1 MGRGAGLG
9 RRALIAG
16 AAGHVGGRE
25 YARPSCRTMRGRG
38 SPDCP
43 RHHTVGDSDFSDKK
57 RRGGSLSFLF

>member
-16 AAGHVGGRE
+16 GCGSGRE
-25 YARPSCRTMRGRG
+25 YARPSCRTMRGALAVLI
-38 SPDCP
+38 P
-43 RHHTVGDSDFSDKK
+43 RHHAVGDSDFSDKK